1 MGSLSDTGY
10 KSTTQNEYFEQ
21 EQKLYRDIDPD
32 WLLDPS
38 TPDGLK
44 AAHDAEVFG
53 ALDQVV
59 KQAYDARDPN
69 KATGYDLDVLRA
81 LTGSQ
86 RSMGTPS
93 TVDRSLTGAAG
104 SIIRQGSRV
113 QTMTGIQFE
122 TDEAVVIGNDG
133 TATVSSHCTQNGAIE
148 VSSNSLT
155 SIVDNVSGWY
165 SVTNRTI
172 ANIGTDRDSDAVFR
186 AKSAKAVARAG
197 SAQKDSIYGEIFAVD
212 GVRKVRIY
220 ENKTDSGSVQEL
232 LNPHGLP
239 AHSMAIVV
247 DGGVNADVAQAIY
260 NKLCPG
266 VMLYAAGT
274 AINETIYSKN
284 YPNSYDVI
292 TFSRPIDVQISIA
305 LTIQDP
311 QGTLPSDEEIQ
322 ELIRDAY
329 MDYYEG
335 DLLPSGIGFLTTGF
349 DIGDMIPYSRLF
361 TPPNKVL
368 GDYLGTYVSDMKVNG
383 GTSNVEID
391 FNELARFTRSNI
403 TVTVQRQGQ

>member
-1 MGSLSDTGY
+1 MGSLSETGY
-10 KSTTQNEYFEQ
+10 KAKTQNEFFE
-21 EQKLYRDIDPD
+21 EEKKLYRDIDPD

-44 AAHDAEVFG
+44 CAHDAEVFG

-81 LTGSQ
+81 LTGAK
-86 RSMGTPS
+86 RSLGTPS
-93 TVDRSLTGAAG
+93 TVELSLTGVPG
-104 SIIRQGSRV
+104 TTIRQGSRV
-113 QTMTGIQFE
+113 QTSTGVQFE
-122 TDEAVVIGNDG
+122 TDEDVVIGNDG
-133 TATVSSHCTQNGAIE
+133 TAKVNSHCTINGATE
-148 VSSNSLT
+148 VSKETLT

-165 SVTNRTI
+165 SVTNRTV
-172 ANIGTDRDSDAVFR
+172 ANIGTDKDSDAVFR

-197 SAQKDSIYGEIFAVD
+197 SAQKDSIYGEIFAVN

-220 ENKTDSGSVQEL
+220 ENKTDSSSVQEL
-232 LNPHGLP
+232 LNPYGLP
-239 AHSMAIVV
+239 AHSLAIIV

-274 AINETIYSKN
+274 AVNETIYSKN

-292 TFSRPIDVQISIA
+292 TFSRPVDVAVTIA
-305 LTIQDP
+305 VTVQDP
-311 QGTLPSDEEIQ
+311 QGVLPSDNEVQ

-349 DIGDMIPYSRLF
+349 DIGDMVPYSRLF

-368 GDYLGTYVSDMKVNG
+368 GDYLGTYVSDLKVNG

-403 TVTVQRQGQ
+403 TVTVQRPGQ

>member
-1 MGSLSDTGY
+1 MGSLSETGY
-10 KSTTQNEYFEQ
+10 KATTQNEYFEQ

-93 TVDRSLTGAAG
+93 TVDLFLIGAAG
-104 SIIRQGSRV
+104 TIVRQGSRV
-113 QTMTGIQFE
+113 QTNAGIQFE
-122 TDEAVVIGNDG
+122 TDEDVVIGNDG
-133 TATVSSHCTQNGAIE
+133 TATVGSHCTQNGAIE

-165 SVTNRTI
+165 SVTNRTV
-172 ANIGTDRDSDAVFR
+172 ANIGTDKDSDAVFR

-220 ENKTDSGSVQEL
+220 ENKTDSASVQEL
-232 LNPHGLP
+232 VNPHGLP
-239 AHSMAIVV
+239 AHSLAIVV

-274 AINETIYSKN
+274 AVNETIYSKN

-292 TFSRPIDVQISIA
+292 TFSRPIDVPITIA

-383 GTSNVEID
+383 GTANVEID